1 MLMHAIRRTCIAIL
15 IVAAIAVPRSAVAQV
30 AQPTGRF
37 ISGPLVWTP
46 TFTLREAGVDSNVFN
61 TPLNPQQD
69 VTAGAVSSVSSVLT
83 LGILQAATD
92 GSLEYLYFDR
102 FAQERGLNRRVSTH
116 LEFPVSRFSPDVTIA
131 WERVKD
137 RAGNEIDT
145 RAPRT
150 GLSYAAGIQT
160 RVGSRLAVTATVGK
174 QKETYERGVSFRD
187 VEIAQQLNRESTL
200 GTVTGRLTLT
210 PLTALAVDA
219 SVGRDDFPLKPAAAN
234 DNVRLDAGFE
244 FAPDAIIRGRAA
256 VGYHSM
262 SPRQSVSN
270 AVAANF
276 SGVTSVV
283 DLSYTLL
290 GITRFTGRFSHDSN
304 YSIDTSQP
312 YYVSTAGALE
322 VLQTLFGPVA
332 LTVRASREKL
342 DYPATDLDV
351 AHVDF
356 ADMFAGGP
364 TIRMGPQAV
373 IALLYDNAERRSP
386 RGPEFGYQRHR
397 IYTTVTYE
405 F

>member
-290 GITRFTGRFSHDSN
+290 GLTRFTGRFSHDSN

>member
-262 SPRQSVSN
+262 SPHERVSN

>member
-1 MLMHAIRRTCIAIL
+1 MLIHAIRRTCVVLL
-15 IVAAIAVPRSAVAQV
+15 IVAAIAAPRSAFAQV
-30 AQPTGRF
+30 TQPAGRF
-37 ISGPLVWTP
+37 VSGPLVWTP

-61 TPLNPQQD
+61 TPLNPRQD
-69 VTAGAVSSVSSVLT
+69 VTATALSSVSSVLT

-116 LEFPVSRFSPDVTIA
+116 LEFPVSRFSPDVTIG

-145 RAPRT
+145 RVPRT

-160 RVGSRLAVTATVGK
+160 RVGPRLAVTATLGK
-174 QKETYERGVSFRD
+174 QKQTYDRGFTFRD
-187 VEIAQQLNRESTL
+187 TEIAQQLNRESTL
-200 GTVTGRLTLT
+200 VNVTGHLTVT
-210 PLTALAVDA
+210 PLTALSLDA

-234 DNVRLDAGFE
+234 DNMRVDAGFE

-262 SPRQSVSN
+262 SPRHSVSN

-276 SGVTSVV
+276 SGVTSTV
-283 DLSYTLL
+283 DLSYTFLDV
-290 GITRFTGRFSHDSN
+290 TRFTGRFSHDSS

-312 YYVSTAGALE
+312 FYVSTAGAIE
-322 VLQTLFGPVA
+322 ILQTLFGPVD
-332 LTVRASREKL
+332 LTVRASRERL
-342 DYPATDLDV
+342 NYPETDLEA

-356 ADMFAGGP
+356 ADVFAGGP

-373 IALLYDNAERRSP
+373 ISLLYDNAERRSP

>member
-1 MLMHAIRRTCIAIL
+1 MLMHAIRRTCVAIL
-15 IVAAIAVPRSAVAQV
+15 IVAAIAVPRSAFAQV

-262 SPRQSVSN
+262 SPHERVSN

-386 RGPEFGYQRHR
+386 RGPAFGYQRHR